1 MKSKNSP
8 TTTRT
13 LNFFSSLEDENAEEQ
28 RRQAH
33 MSPQERLREVALL
46 QEKMWGNWA
55 EKPMKRFFSFERV
68 TW

>member
-1 MKSKNSP
+1 MKSRNHR

-13 LNFFSSLEDENAEEQ
+13 LAFFPSLEDENTVER
-28 RRQAH
+28 RRQAR

-46 QEKMWGNWA
+46 QERVWGKWT
-55 EKPMKRFFSFERV
+55 EKPMKRVISFERV